1 VFIKSLSHLNP
12 CRNSSSK
19 KKEASTI
26 FLKIKILFYTIFEKR
41 VTLDPEFPS
50 PDKSGISQIRKT
62 RS

>member
-1 VFIKSLSHLNP
+1 MKSLSHLIS
-12 CRNSSSK
+12 CRHSNFK

-26 FLKIKILFYTIFEKR
+26 FLKIKILFNAIFEKR

-50 PDKSGISQIRKT
+50 PDKSGTSQIRKT